1 MNSNKKG
8 AFSSKEEMLQNLK
21 ENNDRKHLSKLMT
34 LIAIKIEEK
43 FTSLGKAFL
52 FFDSDGNREINLPE
66 FSNAIEKLRVKLSK
80 ADLQLVFN
88 TLDTD
93 GDGMISYNEFCEFT
107 EEKRRNIDPFDG
119 TISKTVATNRGL
131 TDSNLKDLSSKNP
144 YSNMSDDILHSIS
157 SSYKGSSSAMKY
169 ADLESQAEKMRI
181 INNG

>member
-8 AFSSKEEMLQNLK
+8 VFSSKEEILQNLK

-52 FFDSDGNREINLPE
+52 FFDSDGNREINLLE